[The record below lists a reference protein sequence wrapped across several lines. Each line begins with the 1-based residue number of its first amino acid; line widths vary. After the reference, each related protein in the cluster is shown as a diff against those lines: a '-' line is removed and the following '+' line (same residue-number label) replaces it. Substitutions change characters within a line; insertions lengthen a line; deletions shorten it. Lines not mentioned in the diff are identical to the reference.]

1 VSEHP
6 PRPATGSSDD
16 APVDVPGGEP
26 VPDDTPASD
35 DPAALL
41 ALIAAQRENTRR
53 RTSPTMAVI
62 GTAWG
67 VAWLLG
73 YLVLYLTFD
82 GVSSPWWAF
91 LAFASLL
98 VLAMVVTAVHTARR
112 VSGLGGDSATVG
124 TMYGWSWII
133 GFIAAA
139 LIFASAARAGA
150 GPEIMAILSNAVSA
164 LVVGLLYLAGGM
176 LWREGRMF
184 ALGAWIA
191 LVAGLA
197 SLAGPPTTY
206 LVMALAGGGGFL
218 VAAVVDAVVSRRRS
232 S

>member
-1 VSEHP
+1 MDSTL
-6 PRPATGSSDD
+6 PRPTDDDAGDD
-16 APVDVPGGEP
+16 APAG
-26 VPDDTPASD
+26 D

-41 ALIAAQRENTRR
+41 ALIAGERERTRR

-67 VAWLLG
+67 VAWLVG
-73 YLVLYLTFD
+73 YLVLYVTFD
-82 GVSSPWWAF
+82 GVTSPWWAF
-91 LAFASLL
+91 AVFVGTL
-98 VLAMVVTAVHTARR
+98 VIAMVVTGVHTARR

-124 TMYGWSWII
+124 AMYGWGWII
-133 GFIAAA
+133 GFVAAA

-150 GPEIMAILSNAVSA
+150 GPEVMAVLSNGVSC

-191 LVAGLA
+191 LIAGLA

-218 VAAVVDAVVSRRRS
+218 VAAVVDAAVSRRRTPA
-232 S
+232 

>member
-1 VSEHP
+1 MSESPH
-6 PRPATGSSDD
+6 RPMEGHAD
-16 APVDVPGGEP
+16 DVPAG
-26 VPDDTPASD
+26 D

-67 VAWLLG
+67 VSWLLG
-73 YLVLYLTFD
+73 YLALYLTFD
-82 GVSSPWWAF
+82 GVTSPWWAF
-91 LAFASLL
+91 LIFVGLL

-124 TMYGWSWII
+124 AMYGWGWII
-133 GFIAAA
+133 GFVAAA
-139 LIFASAARAGA
+139 LIFASVARAGA
-150 GPEIMAILSNAVSA
+150 GPEVMAVLSNAVSA
-164 LVVGLLYLAGGM
+164 LVVGLMYLAGGM

-191 LVAGLA
+191 LIAGLA
-197 SLAGPPTTY
+197 SLIGAPTTY

-218 VAAVVDAVVSRRRS
+218 VAAIVDAVVTRRRTR
-232 S
+232 

>member
-1 VSEHP
+1 MSEHP

-16 APVDVPGGEP
+16 ATVDVPGGEA
-26 VPDDTPASD
+26 VPDDTPAGD

-82 GVSSPWWAF
+82 GASSPWWAF
-91 LAFASLL
+91 LMFASLL
-98 VLAMVVTAVHTARR
+98 VLAVVVTAVHTARR

>member
-1 VSEHP
+1 MSESPH
-6 PRPATGSSDD
+6 RPTDGPADD
-16 APVDVPGGEP
+16 APAG
-26 VPDDTPASD
+26 D

-41 ALIAAQRENTRR
+41 ALIAAQRESIRR
-53 RTSPTMAVI
+53 RTTPTMAVI

-67 VAWLLG
+67 LAWLLG
-73 YLVLYLTFD
+73 YLALYLTFD
-82 GVSSPWWAF
+82 GTSSPWWAF
-91 LAFASLL
+91 AIFTSLL
-98 VLAMVVTAVHTARR
+98 VLAVVVTAVHTARR

-124 TMYGWSWII
+124 TMYGWAWMI
-133 GFIAAA
+133 GFVAAA
-139 LIFASAARAGA
+139 LIIASVVRAGA
-150 GPEIMAILSNAVSA
+150 GPEVLAVLSNAVSS

-218 VAAVVDAVVSRRRS
+218 LAAVADAVLSRRRS
-232 S
+232 R